1 VLLTAALPPLL
12 FGMDDNGGIGNM
24 NDETTIAFLG
34 LGRMGAPMV
43 RNLLRAGFH
52 VRVWNRTVSRTAEF
66 AKLGAVPAAIP
77 ADATRGADIVI
88 TMLTDGA
95 AVSDSMFRP
104 LGGLDA
110 SRPGQVWVQMSTVG
124 VQWTTQLADHART
137 FGVTYVDA
145 PVSGSEGPAVT
156 GDLVILASGP
166 EEVRDML
173 APVFDALGK
182 TTTWLGQA
190 GAGTRAKLVLN
201 NLLVNLV
208 EATAESLR
216 FSEDLGLDPHAVVE
230 LLAQTPLGSP
240 YTMQK
245 AKTMLAGD
253 FRPAF
258 ALKHAIKDAGL
269 AVDAAHGADAS
280 LALTEAL
287 LPAWREAADAGHGE
301 QDLSVVFGERPAPE
315 DTDPAA
321 EQPTQAAA

>member
-1 VLLTAALPPLL
+1 
-12 FGMDDNGGIGNM
+12 M

-34 LGRMGAPMV
+34 LGRMGAPMA
-43 RNLLRAGFH
+43 RNLVRAGFH
-52 VRVWNRTVSRTAEF
+52 VRVWNRTASRTAEF
-66 AKLGAVPAAIP
+66 AKQCLPDQPAPTDLPRAVPAAVP

-88 TMLTDGA
+88 TMLSDGA
-95 AVSDSMFRP
+95 AVGDAMFRP

-110 SRPGQVWVQMSTVG
+110 ARPGQVWVQMSTVG
-124 VQWTTQLADHART
+124 AQWTRQLADDARA

-156 GDLVILASGP
+156 GDLIILASGP

-173 APVFDALGK
+173 APVFGALGK
-182 TTTWLGQA
+182 STVWLGHA

-201 NLLVNLV
+201 NLLVDLV

-216 FSEDLGLDPHAVVE
+216 FAEDLGLNPRVVVE

-240 YTMQK
+240 FTLQK
-245 AKTMLAGD
+245 AEAMLAGD

-258 ALKHAIKDAGL
+258 ALKHAIKDADL
-269 AVDAAHGADAS
+269 AVDAAHRADAS

-287 LPAWREAADAGHGE
+287 LPAWREAASAGHGDE
-301 QDLSVVFGERPAPE
+301 DLSVVFGERPVPE
-315 DTDPAA
+315 DADHAA
-321 EQPTQAAA
+321 GQPGQAAA